1 MIEVYPIRRR
11 ESNERGTELTRRR
24 CAII

>member
-1 MIEVYPIRRR
+1 MIEVYPIRRC

-24 CAII
+24 RAII